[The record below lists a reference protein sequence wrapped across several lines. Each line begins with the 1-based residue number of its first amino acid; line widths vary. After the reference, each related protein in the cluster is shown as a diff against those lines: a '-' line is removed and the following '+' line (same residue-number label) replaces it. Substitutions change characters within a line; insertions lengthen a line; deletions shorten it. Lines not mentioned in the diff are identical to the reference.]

1 MEQLNLPF
9 YQFTTRNAKG
19 KEEIF
24 DVIRRKF
31 VALTPEEWVRQHF
44 IHYLNTEKN
53 VPLWMIAVEKTLI
66 YNRMNKRAD
75 ILVYS
80 GNGKPLLM
88 AECKAASVPIN
99 QRVFDQVAR
108 YNLTMR
114 VPFLVV
120 TNGLVQICCKINLDE
135 ASYEFLGDIPDY
147 ETLVRSENL

>member
-9 YQFTTRNAKG
+9 YQFTTRNTKG

-88 AECKAASVPIN
+88 AECKAASVQIT
-99 QRVFDQVAR
+99 QKVFDQVAR

-135 ASYEFLGDIPDY
+135 ASYEFLDDIPDY

>member
-114 VPFLVV
+114 VPFLAV

-135 ASYEFLGDIPDY
+135 ASYEFLDDIPDY

>member
-135 ASYEFLGDIPDY
+135 ASYEFLDDIPDY